1 MCSSTNEVI
10 TTSLK
15 RNVDLRTAAYLNAI
29 NRLHD
34 FFEQAGIN

>member
-1 MCSSTNEVI
+1 MCSSTDEVI
-10 TTSLK
+10 NTSLK

-34 FFEQAGIN
+34 FFELAGIN